1 MKGLVS
7 TSMYVRLAETMK
19 LETPRLM
26 GPSRVRRELMSP
38 MPPEPLNSLR
48 LPSRS
53 PKSNTLDTRPPN
65 RAGMLPL

>member
-1 MKGLVS
+1 
-7 TSMYVRLAETMK
+7 
-19 LETPRLM
+19 
-26 GPSRVRRELMSP
+26 MSP

-65 RAGMLPL
+65 RAGMLPLYTSTLLMASALNTLKNPNK